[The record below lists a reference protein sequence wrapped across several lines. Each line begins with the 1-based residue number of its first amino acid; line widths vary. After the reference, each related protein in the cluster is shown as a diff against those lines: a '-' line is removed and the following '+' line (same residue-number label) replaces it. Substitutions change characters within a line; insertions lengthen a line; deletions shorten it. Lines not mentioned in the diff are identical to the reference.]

1 MGGRN
6 LGGISSAAR
15 TVGDQSRGCQFQQ
28 GCAAGAGLVGGEV
41 AGQLVAHVVFGQEDL
56 TDAAVDVRLVLFH
69 PKNFGRG
76 EAGKRVVAGDAH
88 EIFLAKPQAHIIAL
102 FAGALVVPEDGRPQ
116 GFAVFVQQ
124 YQPVH
129 LAAHADRGDLRR
141 IDTGLIQR
149 RAHALHGAV
158 PPQVGV
164 LFAPQGWGV
173 SKGYSAAATAT
184 ILPSASMIRDLV
196 AVVEESMP
204 IRYIFP
210 APLSDSFQ

>member
-1 MGGRN
+1 MGGGQKFGWN
-6 LGGISSAAR
+6 LE
-15 TVGDQSRGCQFQQ
+15 RGQNCWRPVPRCQFQQ

-41 AGQLVAHVVFGQEDL
+41 AGQLVAHVIFGQEDL

-69 PKNFGRG
+69 PQNFGRG

-116 GFAVFVQQ
+116 GFAIFVQQ
-124 YQPVH
+124 HQPVH

-164 LFAPQGWGV
+164 LFAPQGVGRLERVFGCGHGDDLAVGV
-173 SKGYSAAATAT
+173 DDQGLGGCGGGVDADQVHFSSA
-184 ILPSASMIRDLV
+184 P
-196 AVVEESMP
+196 
-204 IRYIFP
+204 F
-210 APLSDSFQ
+210 